1 MSNSS
6 RASKKDDGR
15 HSLARKDSEGK
26 VLSQGQR
33 DFFKDSKVRD
43 KEGNLLAAYHGSQAF
58 DEFDLS
64 RAENAG

>member
-1 MSNSS
+1 M
-6 RASKKDDGR
+6 
-15 HSLARKDSEGK
+15 ARKDSEGK

-33 DFFKDSKVRD
+33 NFFKDDKARD
-43 KEGNLLAAYHGSQAF
+43 EVGNLLVAYHDGQAF

>member
-1 MSNSS
+1 M
-6 RASKKDDGR
+6 
-15 HSLARKDSEGK
+15 ARKDSEGK

-33 DFFKDSKVRD
+33 DCFKDSKVRD

>member
-1 MSNSS
+1 M
-6 RASKKDDGR
+6 
-15 HSLARKDSEGK
+15 ARKDSEGK

-43 KEGNLLAAYHGSQAF
+43 KEGNLLAAYHDGQAF
-58 DEFDLS
+58 AEFDLS

>member
-1 MSNSS
+1 M
-6 RASKKDDGR
+6 
-15 HSLARKDSEGK
+15 ARKDSEGK
-26 VLSQGQR
+26 MLSQGQR

-43 KEGNLLAAYHGSQAF
+43 KEGNLLAAYHGSPNVF

>member
-1 MSNSS
+1 MP
-6 RASKKDDGR
+6 
-15 HSLARKDSEGK
+15 RKDSEGK
-26 VLSQGQR
+26 VLSQGRR

-43 KEGNLLAAYHGSQAF
+43 KEGNLLVSCRGGQAF